1 MKPITAIPLCLML
14 LAGPVQAREEGPE
27 MDAKVVSVV
36 DGDTIKV
43 KLLGRM
49 PQYFRAQSVRLR
61 HCDAPEMHDTRPEMA
76 VLARAAK
83 AFVEDRVHPGMR
95 LTLRDIG
102 RDKYG
107 GRLLADIT
115 VGRED
120 LCRALIKAGLAK
132 PYEGGRK
139 EW

>member
-1 MKPITAIPLCLML
+1 MKYLVAIPVCLAL
-14 LAGPVQAREEGPE
+14 LAGPVQAREAGQELT
-27 MDAKVVSVV
+27 AKVVSVV

-49 PQYFRAQSVRLR
+49 PKFFKTQLVRLR
-61 HCDAPEMHDTRPEMA
+61 HCDTPEMHDTRPKMA
-76 VLARAAK
+76 ARARAAK
-83 AFVEDRVHPGMR
+83 AFVEDRVHPGMH
-95 LTLRDIG
+95 LTLRDVG

-107 GRLLADIT
+107 GRMLADIT

-120 LCRALIKAGLAK
+120 LCRALIKAGLAR
-132 PYEGGRK
+132 PYEGGKK